1 MAGAR
6 VLLSS
11 PRRRRRLT
19 WLAALLLVGGVI
31 AYLVAYQRNT
41 APSTATPLSNKPSYV
56 PPANPTSVPFGLR
69 KRHEVL
75 GVARKFLLSV
85 VDRSN
90 PDAAWTISSAKLRAG
105 YTRKQWASGNNP
117 IVPFPVGRTRWKLDA
132 SYRNAVFL
140 EVAVWPKGRSRLNPM
155 VFYLDEVRA
164 TTRHGST
171 WLVDDWQ
178 PAPGAAQVQVAGS
191 GKPGSPTA
199 PPPAQS
205 ALNAKWLIA
214 PIGVFL
220 LILLVPLT
228 IGMREWRRGRRALR
242 DYRATLPSL
251 DRYRSS

>member
-1 MAGAR
+1 M
-6 VLLSS
+6 
-11 PRRRRRLT
+11 
-19 WLAALLLVGGVI
+19 LVGGVI
-31 AYLVAYQRNT
+31 AYLVAYDRNT
-41 APSTATPLSNKPSYV
+41 APSTETPLSNKPSYV

-75 GVARKFLLSV
+75 TVARRFLLTV

-90 PDAAWTISSAKLRAG
+90 PDGAWTISTSKLRQG

-117 IVPFPVGRTRWKLDA
+117 IVPFPVGRTKWKLDA

-140 EVAVWPKGRSRLNPM
+140 EVAVWPRGRSRLNPM
-155 VFYLDEVRA
+155 VFYLDEVR
-164 TTRHGST
+164 TKTPHGSQ

-178 PAPGAAQVQVAGS
+178 PAPGAAQVVQSS
-191 GKPGSPTA
+191 GKPGSAPLAA
-199 PPPAQS
+199 PPEH

-220 LILLVPLT
+220 LILLVPVT
-228 IGMREWRRGRRALR
+228 IALREWRRGRRALR
-242 DYRATLPSL
+242 DYRSTLPSL